1 MLMKNLTQCLKFSS
15 AFTLSEVSGFM
26 FILCSVLT
34 CATLNA
40 QSYENENLKKI
51 EEEHIATKNKKLG
64 LKPNSGLN
72 NVQILSTDFEISQNA
87 KSESSETTISISNNA
102 LKLVDISAIDFDSK
116 LDKSSVERIQDEVKT
131 EFKHVDIWFDINEAS
146 IVFKNRINGHSNK
159 LLFKK
164 VDNKLIS
171 DCTTCDIQSFEIEEN
186 SANKIILITK
196 NPDENESFFIRYT
209 LKK

>member
-1 MLMKNLTQCLKFSS
+1 MKNLNQCLKFSS

-87 KSESSETTISISNNA
+87 KSECSETTISISNNA

-116 LDKSSVERIQDEVKT
+116 LDKSSVDRIQDEVKN
-131 EFKHVDIWFDINEAS
+131 EFKHVDLWFDINEAS
-146 IVFKNRINGHSNK
+146 IVFKNKINGHSNK

-164 VDNKLIS
+164 ADNKLIS
-171 DCTTCDIQSFEIEEN
+171 DCTSCDIQSFEIEES

-209 LKK
+209 FKK